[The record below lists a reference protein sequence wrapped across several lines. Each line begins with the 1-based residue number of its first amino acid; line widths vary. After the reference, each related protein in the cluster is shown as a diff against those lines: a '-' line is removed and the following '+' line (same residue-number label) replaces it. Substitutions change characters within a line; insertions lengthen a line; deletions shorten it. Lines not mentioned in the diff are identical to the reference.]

1 MAGSGGIEPLC
12 RPWSNPAKEKNAM
25 AGTDLLG
32 SLVGLNLSESNV
44 EEKILA
50 ACRAR
55 LAEASTD
62 CVHLFFGGF
71 DEVMVEKDDTVES
84 LKAKLDRARGQ
95 GHTKIEAHGS

>member
-1 MAGSGGIEPLC
+1 MAGPGGIEPL
-12 RPWSNPAKEKNAM
+12 RSPWSNPTKGKNAM
-25 AGTDLLG
+25 AGTNLLG
-32 SLVGLNLSESNV
+32 SLVGLNLSDANV
-44 EEKILA
+44 EEKVLA
-50 ACRAR
+50 ACRVR
-55 LAEASTD
+55 LAEPGTD